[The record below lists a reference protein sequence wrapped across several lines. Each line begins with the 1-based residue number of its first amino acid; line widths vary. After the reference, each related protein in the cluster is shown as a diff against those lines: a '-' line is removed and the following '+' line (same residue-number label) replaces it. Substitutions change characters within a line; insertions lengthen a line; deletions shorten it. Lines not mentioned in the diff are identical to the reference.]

1 MVRDL
6 GLADAANALYDNCVN
21 GKTLQS
27 AEFEELM
34 TLSTANGGLGLRP
47 MEKVVLKT
55 EITAR
60 MNTRVMDEPSRD
72 CSTPTPR
79 EFSSQVNV
87 SDTSGWEVSTAELTQ
102 SASIA
107 STISTATTEM
117 DSLQESVRSELEL
130 SSASSASTIVRPST
144 PSRTAFENM
153 SDQTFQNLYRQRFR
167 HRHTYCIY
175 EVWKKDGRPRDPRG

>member
-27 AEFEELM
+27 AEFEALM

-167 HRHTYCIY
+167 HRHT
-175 EVWKKDGRPRDPRG
+175 